1 MLTGRYVVVS
11 TRSGGTLAERPLVAY
26 SYPALSDGRGRP
38 PMKLDSTRLRFFLY
52 VLLWLLLLGPGS
64 ATAEQWRWT
73 GVERIVA
80 VGDVH
85 GAFDELTNTLKKAG
99 IIDANLSWSGGAAH
113 LVSMGDLVDRSARSR
128 EVLDLIMRLQSE
140 ASAAGGAVH
149 VLLGNHEAMRV
160 TGEMEYVTD
169 AEYAAFRQEEDPA
182 TRQSAYQR
190 FLQRQSKPDGDAA
203 QAAFLESYPP
213 GFFGLQAAFS
223 PTGRYGAW
231 ILERPVVIVINETL
245 FVHGGLTDAMA
256 EGDLEA
262 VNSRYRSDLGIYAA
276 SLQALLEAG
285 ALDMSVPFPERAGD
299 AAAAAAANPSLV
311 EWADGLKL
319 SGRSPLFVADGPLWY
334 RGTAWCNPNSEVNRT
349 DRVLTHFGAKRA
361 VLGHT
366 PTADSRIIQR
376 MDDRVYMIDTGMLTE
391 VYKGRPAAFVQSAG
405 SISALYLDEAGAVPV
420 KAEPRRVG
428 PRPSRLTDDQIED
441 ILTNGKVVSI
451 VDVGQGVTKPQ
462 KVEIT
467 KDGHQ
472 IEAIFK
478 TESTP
483 IQGSSR
489 RQTQKLI
496 NLSDRWEH
504 EVAAYRLDRLIGLD
518 LVPVTVE
525 RTINGK
531 TGSLSFWVDGLISEL
546 DRETKDLPA
555 SGWCSLSE
563 QWPLMFVF
571 DALIYNEDRT
581 KQNMVYGEADWM
593 MYLIDHSRSFRTQ
606 KGRPKDIR
614 NVELKLSPLLASRL
628 EKLEFT
634 DLNQAMSGLLEK
646 SQTQALIRRKD
657 EILKDWRKGR

>member
-1 MLTGRYVVVS
+1 
-11 TRSGGTLAERPLVAY
+11 
-26 SYPALSDGRGRP
+26 
-38 PMKLDSTRLRFFLY
+38 MKLDSTRLRFFLY

-262 VNSRYRSDLGIYAA
+262 VNSRYRSDLVGGRPEAVRAITTVCRRRPTLVPRYRLVQPEQRGKPDRSRAHA
-276 SLQALLEAG
+276 LRRQARR
-285 ALDMSVPFPERAGD
+285 VRPY
-299 AAAAAAANPSLV
+299 
-311 EWADGLKL
+311 ADGRLAHH
-319 SGRSPLFVADGPLWY
+319 S
-334 RGTAWCNPNSEVNRT
+334 
-349 DRVLTHFGAKRA
+349 THG
-361 VLGHT
+361 
-366 PTADSRIIQR
+366 
-376 MDDRVYMIDTGMLTE
+376 
-391 VYKGRPAAFVQSAG
+391 
-405 SISALYLDEAGAVPV
+405 
-420 KAEPRRVG
+420 
-428 PRPSRLTDDQIED
+428 
-441 ILTNGKVVSI
+441 
-451 VDVGQGVTKPQ
+451 
-462 KVEIT
+462 
-467 KDGHQ
+467 
-472 IEAIFK
+472 
-478 TESTP
+478 
-483 IQGSSR
+483 
-489 RQTQKLI
+489 
-496 NLSDRWEH
+496 
-504 EVAAYRLDRLIGLD
+504 
-518 LVPVTVE
+518 
-525 RTINGK
+525 
-531 TGSLSFWVDGLISEL
+531 
-546 DRETKDLPA
+546 
-555 SGWCSLSE
+555 
-563 QWPLMFVF
+563 
-571 DALIYNEDRT
+571 
-581 KQNMVYGEADWM
+581 
-593 MYLIDHSRSFRTQ
+593 
-606 KGRPKDIR
+606 
-614 NVELKLSPLLASRL
+614 
-628 EKLEFT
+628 
-634 DLNQAMSGLLEK
+634 
-646 SQTQALIRRKD
+646 
-657 EILKDWRKGR
+657 